1 MNETTAFLHGTVTV
15 GIDGSAGAERALHWA
30 AREAEL
36 RRSRLRIV
44 HAVRRLTPNEIAW
57 LSSAGVAIE
66 QVRAD
71 AHVDAEHLVKDAAE
85 SVRVAHPGL
94 RVDTAVVVDDE
105 RSVLLAE
112 GQWADLVVVGSRGRG
127 PIRSLLLGSVGV
139 TLVRHSTA
147 PVAVVRTTDETA
159 RGGVLVGTNG
169 TASSLPALRTAFR
182 EADLRG
188 VPLTVMHCLWDAEV
202 GTTRWVDLSAGN
214 PLHEDRRTAV
224 ERLLV
229 GLRAEHPDVEVS
241 IRITRGAPDR
251 CLVDLSGSTDLV
263 VVGRHGATPLDVVGL
278 GTVSTP
284 VVEHADTVVLVVPGD
299 EAEER

>member
-1 MNETTAFLHGTVTV
+1 MNDTTAFRHQSITV
-15 GIDGSAGAERALHWA
+15 GIDGSEGSERALRWA

-36 RRSRLRIV
+36 RGSRLRIV

-57 LSSAGVAIE
+57 LSSAGVVLE
-66 QVRAD
+66 HVRAD
-71 AHVDAEHLVKDAAE
+71 AQVDAEHLVKDAAE

-94 RVDTAVVVDDE
+94 RVDTAVVVDEE
-105 RSVLLAE
+105 RSALLAE

-139 TLVRHSTA
+139 TLVRHSAA
-147 PVAVVRTTDETA
+147 PVAVVRADDEAA

-169 TASSLPALRTAFR
+169 AESSLPALLTAFD
-182 EADLRG
+182 EAELRG

-202 GTTRWVDLSAGN
+202 GTVRWVDVSADN
-214 PLHEDRRTAV
+214 PLHEDRRLAV
-224 ERLLV
+224 EGLLD
-229 GLRAEHPDVEVS
+229 GLRADHPDVEVRL
-241 IRITRGAPDR
+241 RITRGAPDR
-251 CLVDLSGSTDLV
+251 CLVDLSGSADLV
-263 VVGRHGATPLDVVGL
+263 VVGRHGATPLDLVGL

-299 EAEER
+299 EAEGH